1 MCQNRVFFGKKRP
14 KTLIWCKKTAF
25 FGAKKNLFFFIL
37 NIMRSFLILWVQMDF
52 FCPDGTLC
60 ADFSFL
66 DGNFAGSTLHFG
78 PIRPKVPLR
87 HRAFWNF
94 VARQPFANVYT
105 SARYWRGY
113 MAALDL
119 PVRKKTGLQTANLDS
134 SEPRLKP
141 LGLS

>member
-1 MCQNRVFFGKKRP
+1 MCQNRVFFGKKGA

-60 ADFSFL
+60 TGFSFL

-105 SARYWRGY
+105 SARYRRGY

-119 PVRKKTGLQTANLDS
+119 PIRKKNGAPNRQFGQFRTPSKATR
-134 SEPRLKP
+134 P
-141 LGLS
+141 